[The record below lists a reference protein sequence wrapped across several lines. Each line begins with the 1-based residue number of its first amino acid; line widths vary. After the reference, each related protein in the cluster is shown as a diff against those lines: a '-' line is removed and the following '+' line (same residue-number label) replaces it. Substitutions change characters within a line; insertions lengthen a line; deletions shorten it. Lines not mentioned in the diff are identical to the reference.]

1 MTRRPRK
8 RENNRGE
15 SVNKRACGTLLALL
29 SLLLATAAFA
39 DGVDWPYYGADQG
52 GTRYTPADQIN
63 RDNFDQ
69 LRVIWRYPPPRS
81 ANLRDGWP
89 QPGGAQPLL

>member
-8 RENNRGE
+8 RKNNRGK

-39 DGVDWPYYGADQG
+39 DEVDWPYYGGDQG

-69 LRVIWRYPPPRS
+69 LRVIWRYRPPISKSTRRLAPTR
-81 ANLRDGWP
+81 
-89 QPGGAQPLL
+89 